1 MKKIFIALFAIAV
14 FPMALFTEESAGKN
28 SSSDFVFVEG
38 GTFYMGNPEGKI
50 NQRHQETVESFYICT
65 HEVTQK
71 EYREVTGKN
80 PSSFKGD
87 SKPVESV
94 SFYDA
99 IEYCNKLSEK
109 EGLEPCYK
117 KNINGEWTQDKN
129 ADGYRLPTE
138 AEWEYA
144 ARGGNKSNGYIYS
157 GSNDIEK
164 TGWYGSNSGEKTHD
178 VMTKSPNELG
188 LYDMSG
194 NVFEWCTGSF
204 GKTDDDR
211 IIRGGTFYASKLFCL
226 TYYRSWF
233 NPADSHIMLGFRVV
247 RGKYFAQTN

>member
-1 MKKIFIALFAIAV
+1 MKKIFIVLFAIAV

-38 GTFYMGNPEGKI
+38 GTFYMGDPEGKI

-109 EGLEPCYK
+109 EGLSTCYK

-247 RGKYFAQTN
+247 RGK